1 MDSLSDR
8 QMQILQAIIL
18 NYLETAEPVGSRTIS
33 RRSPLGLSSATIRNE
48 MADLEEL
55 GFIVQPHTSAGRI
68 PSSKGYRLYVD
79 SLLRSERIPTEDE
92 TRVVSAMLKR
102 KSQQLD
108 AVLREIGELLSVITR
123 YPTVVTMPNMNRTK
137 LKHLQLIPVDEHSA
151 VLMIVTD
158 GNVVR
163 NHMLSMD
170 HALSQEEA
178 DRLSN
183 VMNHNL
189 QGLAMEEI
197 NLPVIQ
203 KLRRELGVEQEI
215 VTSLLDAIQS
225 TVEYASDAEMYTA
238 GTTNILDFPE
248 FSDVQSARALMEV
261 FHKKDEMLSTIRST
275 HPTRLSHNLRITI
288 GKENELTA
296 MQECS
301 VITTTYTV
309 GGDNKGTISVIG
321 PVRMDYGK
329 VISTL
334 GSMMTDLQRAL
345 SYGGDT
351 QEEGNQDE
359 GKREEDGDS

>member
-1 MDSLSDR
+1 MDSLSNR

-79 SLLRSERIPTEDE
+79 SLLQSGRIPTEDE
-92 TRVVSAMLKR
+92 TRVVSAMLQSKTR
-102 KSQQLD
+102 QLD

-137 LKHLQLIPVDEHSA
+137 LKHLQLIPVDDHSA

-163 NHMLSMD
+163 NHMISMD
-170 HALSQEEA
+170 HALSQDEA
-178 DRLSN
+178 DMLSSVLN
-183 VMNHNL
+183 RNL

-203 KLRRELGVEQEI
+203 KLRRELGTEQQI
-215 VTSLLDAIQS
+215 VSSLLDAIQS
-225 TVEYASDAEMYTA
+225 TVEYANDTEMYTA

-248 FSDVQSARALMEV
+248 FSDVQSARAVMEV

-275 HPTRLSHNLRITI
+275 HPAHAVQNLRITI

-296 MQECS
+296 MQDCS

-309 GGDNKGTISVIG
+309 GGETRGTVSVIG

-334 GSMMTDLQRAL
+334 GSMMTNLQRAL
-345 SYGGDT
+345 THNDET
-351 QEEGNQDE
+351 QEERNQHE
-359 GKREEDGDS
+359 GREEKEDS